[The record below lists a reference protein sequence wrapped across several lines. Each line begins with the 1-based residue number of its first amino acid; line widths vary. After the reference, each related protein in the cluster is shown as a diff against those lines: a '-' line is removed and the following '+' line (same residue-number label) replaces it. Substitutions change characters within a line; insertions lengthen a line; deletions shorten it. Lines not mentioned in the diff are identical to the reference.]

1 MDFLNRKK
9 RQNKA
14 KQRNEVTD
22 VDARVQFNMT
32 ISPEL
37 KRAVQHLAKTFRA
50 PMFTVTEH
58 LLQTGLYY
66 VLKAIKDDEMRLAL
80 EKHLI
85 DRHLLEIRGND
96 EETLIKMA
104 EGDRAWQ
111 LVSFA
116 KKVIKNFRELE
127 FALRVAKKTGDDSL
141 FKQKRNELNIS
152 ILEMADWVVRHG
164 LESLGDESDH
174 PEN

>member
-1 MDFLNRKK
+1 MDFLNKKK

-32 ISPEL
+32 INPEL
-37 KRAVQHLAKTFRA
+37 KRAVQNLAKTFRVPKFA
-50 PMFTVTEH
+50 VTEH

-66 VLKAIKDDEMRLAL
+66 VLRATKDDEIRLAL

-85 DRHLLEIRGND
+85 NRHLLEIRGND
-96 EETLIKMA
+96 EEALIKRA

-111 LVSFA
+111 LIGFA
-116 KKVIKNFRELE
+116 KRVIKNFRELE
-127 FALRVAKKTGDDSL
+127 LAMKIAKRTHDDTL
-141 FKQKRNELNIS
+141 YRQKRQQLDIS
-152 ILEMADWVVRHG
+152 ILEMADWVVKHG
-164 LESLGDESDH
+164 LESLGDESDN